1 MQLVVTHLQPR
12 GMIFKNIQQTFLPQI
27 DSRNDVI
34 QLITDAYHH
43 GPSNVPDYQRLNDA
57 VTTTLDTLPSKR
69 RPTAGWCD
77 LHDTMILAESTAF
90 RSPSED
96 FHMSRILHNESEPI
110 FHDHDHAKMR
120 TSTGR
125 NFPLQYSAALLILW
139 RPSLEKETKKEATLK
154 EDTLIEPRARQMKT
168 NMSISQWKC
177 NSVQHGMSV
186 VLDRW
191 TLNKVSACS
200 THNFFGSIVCEKHA
214 MSNLWRRKRRREN

>member
-1 MQLVVTHLQPR
+1 MWPTLFRKPSKQVQLVVTHLQPK
-12 GMIFKNIQQTFLPQI
+12 GMISKNIQQTFLPRI
-27 DSRNDVI
+27 ESRNDVI

-110 FHDHDHAKMR
+110 FHDNDHAKMR

-139 RPSLEKETKKEATLK
+139 RPSLEKK
-154 EDTLIEPRARQMKT
+154 
-168 NMSISQWKC
+168 
-177 NSVQHGMSV
+177 
-186 VLDRW
+186 
-191 TLNKVSACS
+191 
-200 THNFFGSIVCEKHA
+200 
-214 MSNLWRRKRRREN
+214 RKRKRPSRKTLSSNPERDR